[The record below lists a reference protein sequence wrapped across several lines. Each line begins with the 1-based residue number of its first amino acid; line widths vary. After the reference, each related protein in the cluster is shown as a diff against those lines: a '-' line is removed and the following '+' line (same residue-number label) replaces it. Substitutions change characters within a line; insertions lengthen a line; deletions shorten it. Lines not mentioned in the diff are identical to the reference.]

1 MAFNGGSGRWPVR
14 FGAGVGICLLAGTGV
29 FAVTPRLGG
38 VSAQSVPP
46 LPRLPVVGGLG
57 SGGAAPRAGVPGSH
71 VLKMAY
77 STVVQLAYRGIDLG
91 GLNDEAGIGDA
102 FPGTGVPKLPAGFAP
117 NVIVNQDRSATPHN
131 ETSVAINPKD
141 PRNILVGENDYEI
154 GFGTS
159 GAQASFDRGRHFYS
173 AVIPFPTVYF
183 TPPITACPYVCRALD
198 ALDGGGD
205 PSVVFD
211 RDGIA
216 YYADVNFRRPGQGCI
231 SGVFVSRS
239 ANGGQTWSRP
249 LFGAANPGDTRKSG
263 DGIVA
268 VNPNDHDCGIFY
280 DKEMMTA
287 GPRPHGVS
295 VDPTADP
302 KHLSRDRLYVTF
314 SEFGQVPPIAIEPY
328 VPVVAT
334 ESPTFLSY
342 SDDQGR
348 HWSTPSYIGGQ
359 DPTLCGSAIGH
370 LPGPIGPNY
379 CVDSQGSDPAVDP
392 ATGDLYVTFFN
403 GDNANCSVG
412 QDLVVRSKDGG
423 QTFTNPTQASCL
435 TQDLPKAS
443 STVCPNQTATEQLI
457 SGYCFRVPLDSQQSI
472 ALNPNDGSVHVTY
485 ADNSNGGTDWDPKSP
500 NRTDVDVFTTASHDG
515 GKTWAKAVRVNQDPL
530 KNKRDQFFPWST
542 YGADGTFYVSFLD
555 RALDT
560 KTNGQKIGESL
571 AMSKDDGKSFK
582 QVPLSTGVFDG
593 NLSFR
598 DGLFMGDYTGV
609 AAANEGAFAAW
620 PDTRRSGQPVP
631 SGNPLNFWS
640 DIAGAWF
647 SDR

>member
-1 MAFNGGSGRWPVR
+1 
-14 FGAGVGICLLAGTGV
+14 
-29 FAVTPRLGG
+29 
-38 VSAQSVPP
+38 
-46 LPRLPVVGGLG
+46 
-57 SGGAAPRAGVPGSH
+57 
-71 VLKMAY
+71 MAY

-91 GLNDEAGIGDA
+91 AMSDDAGIGDA
-102 FPGTGVPKLPAGFAP
+102 FPGTGVPKVPAGFAP

-141 PRNILVGENDYEI
+141 PKNILVGENDYEI

-159 GAQASFDRGRHFYS
+159 GVQASFDRGKHFYS
-173 AVIPFPTVYF
+173 TVIPFPTVYY
-183 TPPITACPYVCRALD
+183 TPPVGPRTLD

-211 RDGIA
+211 RDGVA
-216 YYADVNFRRPGQGCI
+216 YYAEINFHRVGCI
-231 SGVFVSRS
+231 SGVFVSR
-239 ANGGQTWSRP
+239 AVNAQTWSRP
-249 LFGAANPGDTRKSG
+249 LFGKPNPGDTRKSG

-268 VNPNDHDCGIFY
+268 VNANDNDCSIFY
-280 DKEMMTA
+280 DKEMITA
-287 GPRPHGVS
+287 GARPHGVS

-302 KHLSRDRLYVTF
+302 KHLSRDRLYVSFT
-314 SEFGQVPPIAIEPY
+314 EFGQAPPIAIQPY
-328 VPVVAT
+328 VGPVVT
-334 ESPTFLSY
+334 TGSPIFLSY

-359 DPTLCGSAIGH
+359 DAKLCGNALSIF
-370 LPGPIGPNY
+370 PGPIGPNY
-379 CVDSQGSDPAVDP
+379 CVDSQGSDPVVDP

-403 GDNANCSVG
+403 GDNANCPSG
-412 QDLVVRSKDGG
+412 QVLAVHSKDGG
-423 QTFTNPTQASCL
+423 QTFANPTQAAC
-435 TQDLPKAS
+435 PKDVMPTAS
-443 STVCPNQTATEQLI
+443 STVCPNQSAGNQLI
-457 SGYCFRVPLDSQQSI
+457 SGYCFRVPLETGQSI
-472 ALNPNDGSVHVTY
+472 ALNPKDGSVHVTY

-500 NRTDVDVFTTASHDG
+500 NRSDVDVFTTASTNG
-515 GKTWAKAVRVNQDPL
+515 GKTWAKAVRVNQDQL

-555 RALDT
+555 RSLD
-560 KTNGQKIGESL
+560 KSGQKIGESL
-571 AMSKDDGKSFK
+571 AMSTDDGKSFK

-609 AAANEGAFAAW
+609 AAASEGAFAAW

-631 SGNPLNFWS
+631 GGNPMNFWS